1 MKKQQSLAGFEQ
13 TYRLQPAAESQ
24 SPKFWLRRM
33 QVLRELRAEPDAV
46 IRDVTLR
53 RGLNIIWAPPDASR
67 KAKLFE
73 SGVAG
78 HTAGKSTFCRL
89 VRFGLGE
96 ATFGTEA
103 ARKRIR
109 NTFPS
114 GWVVAEI
121 VVLDEPWV
129 VARPLGIGA
138 HSFCIRNAA
147 IDDLFGETERL
158 DYKVFRHRLQDVT
171 MNAVGPPRF
180 PTGEELAW
188 DHLLP
193 WLTRDQECRFSSFLT
208 WRDSSS
214 ESDAPAT
221 SVSERQFIVR
231 IFLGILSAAEIDE
244 QRTNAKLVGE
254 KQRYADSEPLL
265 SHHAQRE
272 HARVQR
278 LLGVSLPPPSSDLF
292 GSEVD
297 QELKRRATPLDTQMA
312 ALSDRDQRPG
322 LQSELEQAISQQTR
336 HEMELRQIEERLLVE
351 RTTMEQLR
359 SRSAGET
366 QTALLST
373 LPPPVGY
380 CRVPLSTARD
390 LDCPLAFSGTLQFN
404 ARAVERSAAEEID
417 QVSQLVRSLE
427 QQVADGRADHS
438 KALGATKL
446 ARRKLMEAATN
457 HDEALSRVLTER
469 ARLTQI
475 ESLSDD
481 ARTAWVKAED
491 AATNRKNTEAA
502 IEESYARQEALRK
515 QSRQA
520 LQHLSEAFAF
530 AVQALLGKD
539 VDARVDTAGRSLSLV
554 VEQRGERDSAA
565 FATAKLLAFDLA
577 ALVCSIKGIGHH
589 PRFLLHD
596 GPREADLSPDVY
608 ERLFLLAGV
617 LEEATAPEPAFQYFI
632 TTTTAPP
639 EDMRG
644 KPWVVLELSGA
655 SPDSRLLMS
664 DL

>member
-1 MKKQQSLAGFEQ
+1 MTMQQALAGFEQ
-13 TYRLQPAAESQ
+13 TFRLQPAAESLA
-24 SPKFWLRRM
+24 PKFWIRRM
-33 QVLRELRAEPDAV
+33 QVLREFRSDPDAV

-78 HTAGKSTFCRL
+78 HTAGKSTFSRL
-89 VRFGLGE
+89 VRFALGE

-109 NTFPS
+109 NTFSS

-138 HSFCIRNAA
+138 HSFCLRNAV
-147 IDDLFGETERL
+147 IEDLFGEAERSE
-158 DYKVFRHRLQDVT
+158 YKVFRQRLQDVT
-171 MNAVGPPRF
+171 MSAIGSARF
-180 PTGEELAW
+180 PTGEELGW

-193 WLTRDQECRFSSFLT
+193 WLTRDQECRFSSFLS

-214 ESDAPAT
+214 ESEAPQT
-221 SVSERQFIVR
+221 SSPERQFIVR
-231 IFLGILSAAEIDE
+231 IFLGILSAAEIEE

-292 GSEVD
+292 GSEVSE
-297 QELKRRATPLDTQMA
+297 ELKRRATPLEAQLAD
-312 ALSDRDQRPG
+312 LRDRDPRSE
-322 LQSELEQAISQQTR
+322 LQSELEQAISRETR
-336 HEMELRQIEERLLVE
+336 QEIELRQIEERVVLE
-351 RTTMEQLR
+351 RTTLEQLR
-359 SRSAGET
+359 SRAAGES
-366 QTALLST
+366 QTELLST

-390 LDCPLAFSGTLQFN
+390 LDCPLAFSAPLQLN
-404 ARAVERSAAEEID
+404 AKAVERSAADEI
-417 QVSQLVRSLE
+417 QHLSQLVQSLD
-427 QQVADGRADHS
+427 QQVAESRVAHS
-438 KALGATKL
+438 MAVGATKF
-446 ARRKLMEAATN
+446 ARRKLMEAATS
-457 HDEALSRVLTER
+457 HDAALSRLLIER
-469 ARLTQI
+469 ARLAQI
-475 ESLSDD
+475 ESLADD

-491 AATNRKNTEAA
+491 AATNRKNTESA
-502 IEESYARQEALRK
+502 IEQSYVRQESLRK

-520 LQHLSEAFAF
+520 LQQLSEAFAYV
-530 AVQALLGKD
+530 VQALLGKD
-539 VDARVDTAGRSLSLV
+539 VDARVDTSGRSLTLV

-577 ALVCSIKGIGHH
+577 AVICGIEGVGHH

-608 ERLFLLAGV
+608 ERLFLFARA
-617 LEEATAPEPAFQYFI
+617 LEEATAPEPSFQYFI

-639 EDMRG
+639 DEMRG
-644 KPWVVLELSGA
+644 EPWVVLELSGA
-655 SPDSRLLMS
+655 SPDSRLLRS

>member
-1 MKKQQSLAGFEQ
+1 VTTQQALAGFEQ
-13 TYRLQPAAESQ
+13 TFRLQPAAESQ
-24 SPKFWLRRM
+24 APKFWIRRI
-33 QVLRELRAEPDAV
+33 QVLRELRSEPDAL
-46 IRDVTLR
+46 IRNVTLR

-67 KAKLFE
+67 KAELFE

-89 VRFGLGE
+89 VRFALGE
-96 ATFGTEA
+96 ATFGTEV

-109 NTFPS
+109 NTFSS

-138 HSFCIRNAA
+138 HSFCLRNSG
-147 IDDLFGETERL
+147 IEELFGEAERL
-158 DYKVFRHRLQDVT
+158 DYKIFRQRLEEVATSALGQT
-171 MNAVGPPRF
+171 RF
-180 PTGEELAW
+180 PTGEELEW

-193 WLTRDQECRFSSFLT
+193 WLTRDQECRFSNFLS

-214 ESDAPAT
+214 ESESPAT
-221 SVSERQFIVR
+221 SVAERQFIVR
-231 IFLGILSAAEIDE
+231 IFLGILSTAEIEE
-244 QRTNAKLVGE
+244 QQANAKLVAE

-292 GSEVD
+292 GSEVE
-297 QELKRRATPLDTQMA
+297 QELKQRKASVDTQMA
-312 ALSDRDQRPG
+312 ALSERDPRTS
-322 LQSELEQAISQQTR
+322 LQSELEQAISQETR
-336 HEMELRQIEERLLVE
+336 HEIELRQIEERLVLE
-351 RTTMEQLR
+351 RTTLEQLR
-359 SRSAGET
+359 ARAAGET

-390 LDCPLAFSGTLQFN
+390 LDCPLAFSAPLQLN
-404 ARAVERSAAEEID
+404 AKAVERSAADEI
-417 QVSQLVRSLE
+417 QHFSQLVQSLE
-427 QQVADGRADHS
+427 QQAAESKNAHS
-438 KALGATKL
+438 HALGATKL

-457 HDEALSRVLTER
+457 HDEALSRLLTER
-469 ARLTQI
+469 ARLAQI
-475 ESLSDD
+475 ESLADD

-502 IEESYARQEALRK
+502 IEESYDRQEALRK

-530 AVQALLGKD
+530 VVQALLGKD

-577 ALVCSIKGIGHH
+577 ALICGIEGVGHH

-608 ERLFLLAGV
+608 ERLFLFARA
-617 LEEATAPEPAFQYFI
+617 LEEATAPEPSFQYFI

-639 EDMRG
+639 EEMRG
-644 KPWVVLELSGA
+644 EPWVVLELSGA
-655 SPDSRLLMS
+655 SPDSRLLRS